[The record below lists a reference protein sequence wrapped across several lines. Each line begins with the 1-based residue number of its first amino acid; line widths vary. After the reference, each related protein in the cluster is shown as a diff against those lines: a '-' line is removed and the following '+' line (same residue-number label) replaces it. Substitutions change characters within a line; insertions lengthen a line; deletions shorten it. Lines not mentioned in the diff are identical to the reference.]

1 MATVQELDKPK
12 GKFIAHSDLKHMRR
26 LVDAKLLTVISHN
39 LCSALVQ
46 DLAQTQV
53 FKTETWPEVSVAYGG
68 QTSNIFQEFGKK
80 CQRCN
85 EQLGGESRL
94 KRI

>member
-12 GKFIAHSDLKHMRR
+12 GKFIAQSDLKHMRR

-53 FKTETWPEVSVAYGG
+53 FKTETWHEVSVAYGG
-68 QTSNIFQEFGKK
+68 QTSNLFQGFGKMPK
-80 CQRCN
+80 V
-85 EQLGGESRL
+85 
-94 KRI
+94 